1 MKNRKRP
8 KPKKRIQLRKDI
20 TLIILIT
27 LTILVSASIL
37 SYDPKDLIA
46 YKLGIRTTNYNN
58 FCGIFGA
65 YFSHFLITNI
75 GLSTFVII
83 FWLLLSTFS
92 VWRFDN
98 LKMNFKKLA
107 FYILMILSLSVL
119 FSLLFPESIQ
129 FKGSKISL
137 GGRIGKELTYYVS
150 LFFGIKG
157 TFLLA
162 SSLLLISFA
171 FATDFDL
178 SSFSRL
184 KKVFLMYREL
194 QRKIISGF
202 KKKVKREQINKNKK
216 QATLPIE
223 KKIEEP
229 ASVVMEAVNRNDPT
243 DDQFNHEEVQ
253 SSFTLP
259 TLELLNDPVQRQDPD
274 QVREVMEATAKKLEQ
289 KLLDFGVQGE
299 VTGIQP
305 GPVITLYEFR
315 PAPGIKISKIAN
327 LADDLALGLKA
338 LSIRIIAPI
347 PGKDAVGVEIPNP
360 KKEIVFLKEILSSRE
375 FQDSTLRLPLS
386 LGKDTVGRPVI
397 ADLSKMPHLL
407 VAGATG
413 TGKSVCI
420 NAMVISL
427 LFKFTPDLI
436 KFIMVDP
443 KRIELS
449 LYDDIPHLLH
459 PVVSHP
465 KEATSALKWAVKEM
479 ERRYELLL
487 EMGAKNLA
495 GYNAKVLKEA
505 KAGIGGKEILPY
517 IIIIIDELA
526 DLMMVSSKEVEDSIA
541 RLAQMARA
549 SGIHLILA
557 TQRPSVDVIT
567 GLIKANFPA
576 RISFQVSSKVDSRTV
591 LDRIGAERL
600 LGEGDMLFMP
610 PGVGRLLRIHGAY
623 VSEDEVQRV
632 TDFLRSQGKPN
643 YQISLAEPEE
653 GSSSDDALEADEKY
667 QEAVDLVIKTGQA
680 SISMIQRRLRV
691 GYNRAA
697 RMIELMEKQGIVG
710 PSDGIKPREVYGR
723 K

>member
-1 MKNRKRP
+1 MKGKKTSNNRKI
-8 KPKKRIQLRKDI
+8 KIRKDI
-20 TLIILIT
+20 VLLAMIT
-27 LTILVSASIL
+27 LTVLISACLV
-37 SYDPKDLIA
+37 SYDPKDIIA
-46 YKLGIRTTNYNN
+46 YRLQMNDIKFNN
-58 FCGIFGA
+58 FCGIVGA
-65 YFSHFLITNI
+65 QFSHILIKNLGLSSFVIVFFLILTTVFLWKYDRFNI
-75 GLSTFVII
+75 SLMNVIFYVLLI
-83 FWLLLSTFS
+83 FSVSGLLSYIFREP
-92 VWRFDN
+92 VMYKGFKLYLGGKIGKN
-98 LKMNFKKLA
+98 LSQN
-107 FYILMILSLSVL
+107 LSL
-119 FSLLFPESIQ
+119 II
-129 FKGSKISL
+129 GSK
-137 GGRIGKELTYYVS
+137 GG
-150 LFFGIKG
+150 
-157 TFLLA
+157 FLVVL
-162 SSLLLISFA
+162 SMTLISFA
-171 FATDFDL
+171 VATDFYFAYL
-178 SSFSRL
+178 AG
-184 KKVFLMYREL
+184 V
-194 QRKIISGF
+194 QRW
-202 KKKVKREQINKNKK
+202 VLLPYVWT
-216 QATLPIE
+216 ATLINALKRGHRRKVNTKPKGSIRSTPE
-223 KKIEEP
+223 KRIEEP
-229 ASVVMEAVNRNDPT
+229 ASVVMEVVNKQDPV
-243 DDQFNHEEVQ
+243 EEHFDHKEIQ
-253 SSFTLP
+253 STFILP
-259 TLELLNDPVQRQDPD
+259 SLELLDDPIQRQDPE
-274 QVREVMEATAKKLEQ
+274 QIREVMEATAKKLEQ

-315 PAPGIKISKIAN
+315 PAPGVKISRIAN

-338 LSIRIIAPI
+338 VSIRIIAPI
-347 PGKDAVGVEIPNP
+347 PGKDAVGIEIPNP
-360 KKEIVFLKEILSSRE
+360 KKEIVYLKEILSSKE
-375 FQDSTLRLPLS
+375 YQDSNLRLPLA

-420 NAMVISL
+420 NAMVNSL
-427 LFKFTPDLI
+427 LFKFDPDLV

-449 LYDDIPHLLH
+449 LYDEIPHLLH
-459 PVVSHP
+459 PVVTHP
-465 KEATSALKWAVKEM
+465 KEATAALKWAVKEM

-487 EMGAKNLA
+487 EMNAKNLA

-505 KAGIGGKEILPY
+505 KAGLKERELLPY

-557 TQRPSVDVIT
+557 TQRPSVDVLT

-576 RISFQVSSKVDSRTV
+576 RISFQVSSKVDSRTI

-632 TDFLRSQGKPN
+632 TDFLRSQGRPK
-643 YQISLAEPEE
+643 YQISLVESEEKEE
-653 GSSSDDALEADEKY
+653 GDSDLEQDEKY